1 MRDEDRNEQTDD
13 GRSGASFL
21 VIGPSGYLA
30 AA

>member
-13 GRSGASFL
+13 IGERTAML
-21 VIGPSGYLA
+21 VIGPAGYLA